1 MAWARCEG
9 GEVVPPAGGSPRG
22 RLVTWDPHRTPCS
35 RSHVSTSSVRRR
47 YTRKDGAMPGMS
59 FRAKMLSANA
69 AQLKAKA
76 DRKSAQGERGL
87 ADTAITAV
95 EETCPAAEAA
105 AAAKAVEE
113 SRLAAEAAAAA
124 KAVEESH
131 LAAEA
136 EAEAKAAEEARLA
149 VEAEAEADAKANAE
163 TKATEA
169 AAAAA
174 EVAAAEAAAAE
185 KAATEAAAA
194 VAEAAAAEAEAE
206 AKAAEEARLAAEAE
220 AVAVT
225 AAASQPSAL
234 GKRSRAVP
242 PEEQQY
248 TKLKYVPSSEGKR
261 GAWVGKTVNGVD
273 HEVYRSTFK
282 TKYQQRCQAN
292 PNDWIKLPPGDA
304 REPTDPAGCAADVG
318 LQAAADPSTLRG
330 GGSSVRGDPTVAYQQ
345 GRKDSCVLSSAAS
358 ALFHLGETN
367 AARVVAAH
375 IPASLK
381 HNDPMALLHDVLNSK
396 KVKTVEVVCSF
407 KRGQLDLLS
416 AESLD
421 PTTVQLLGEDGGT
434 GHAVTIV
441 GPWIFDATLPHALPL
456 SRASLDECCSSAR
469 GGVAY
474 VSGVRAVR
482 FRQVASSG
490 VSSL

>member
-1 MAWARCEG
+1 MAWTRCEG

-76 DRKSAQGERGL
+76 DRKSAQEERGL

-95 EETCPAAEAA
+95 AVAETCPAAEAA

-113 SRLAAEAAAAA
+113 SRLAAEAAAKA

-131 LAAEA
+131 L
-136 EAEAKAAEEARLA
+136 
-149 VEAEAEADAKANAE
+149 
-163 TKATEA
+163 
-169 AAAAA
+169 
-174 EVAAAEAAAAE
+174 
-185 KAATEAAAA
+185 
-194 VAEAAAAEAEAE
+194 AAEAEAE

>member
-1 MAWARCEG
+1 MLPRSRA
-9 GEVVPPAGGSPRG
+9 PALSI
-22 RLVTWDPHRTPCS
+22 
-35 RSHVSTSSVRRR
+35 RR
-47 YTRKDGAMPGMS
+47 
-59 FRAKMLSANA
+59 ANA
-69 AQLKAKA
+69 PSTTALAPTVVQGQKRDHRQAEDLRRKAA
-76 DRKSAQGERGL
+76 YDAARKSGVFFRSSGRK
-87 ADTAITAV
+87 AV
-95 EETCPAAEAA
+95 PDKAAAERAA
-105 AAAKAVEE
+105 AEKAAADKAVAEKA
-113 SRLAAEAAAAA
+113 AAE
-124 KAVEESH
+124 K
-131 LAAEA
+131 
-136 EAEAKAAEEARLA
+136 
-149 VEAEAEADAKANAE
+149 
-163 TKATEA
+163 
-169 AAAAA
+169 AAA
-174 EVAAAEAAAAE
+174 EVAAA
-185 KAATEAAAA
+185 
-194 VAEAAAAEAEAE
+194 
-206 AKAAEEARLAAEAE
+206 
-220 AVAVT
+220 
-225 AAASQPSAL
+225 SQPSAP
-234 GKRSRAVP
+234 GKRPRAVP
-242 PEEQQY
+242 QEEQQY

-273 HEVYRSTFK
+273 HEVYRSAFK

-345 GRKDSCVLSSAAS
+345 GRKDSCVFSSAAS

-482 FRQVASSG
+482 YRQVASSG

>member
-1 MAWARCEG
+1 MLSRMG
-9 GEVVPPAGGSPRG
+9 VQPEVRE
-22 RLVTWDPHRTPCS
+22 
-35 RSHVSTSSVRRR
+35 
-47 YTRKDGAMPGMS
+47 AMPS
-59 FRAKMLSANA
+59 LAKRLSMLDASRMGV
-69 AQLKAKA
+69 QPEV
-76 DRKSAQGERGL
+76 R
-87 ADTAITAV
+87 
-95 EETCPAAEAA
+95 EA
-105 AAAKAVEE
+105 
-113 SRLAAEAAAAA
+113 
-124 KAVEESH
+124 
-131 LAAEA
+131 
-136 EAEAKAAEEARLA
+136 AEAKAA
-149 VEAEAEADAKANAE
+149 ADK
-163 TKATEA
+163 
-169 AAAAA
+169 AAA
-174 EVAAAEAAAAE
+174 EKAAADKAAADKAAAERAAAEKAAADKAVAEKAAAEKAAIEAAEAAAAE
-185 KAATEAAAA
+185 KAA
-194 VAEAAAAEAEAE
+194 AE
-206 AKAAEEARLAAEAE
+206 
-220 AVAVT
+220 V
-225 AAASQPSAL
+225 AAASQPSAP
-234 GKRSRAVP
+234 GKRPRAVP
-242 PEEQQY
+242 QEEQQY

-273 HEVYRSTFK
+273 HEVYRSAFK

-345 GRKDSCVLSSAAS
+345 GRKDSCVFSSAAS

-474 VSGVRAVR
+474 VSVVRAVR
-482 FRQVASSG
+482 FRLLAPSG
-490 VSSL
+490 VPPTPPGE

>member
-1 MAWARCEG
+1 
-9 GEVVPPAGGSPRG
+9 
-22 RLVTWDPHRTPCS
+22 
-35 RSHVSTSSVRRR
+35 
-47 YTRKDGAMPGMS
+47 
-59 FRAKMLSANA
+59 MLSRMGV
-69 AQLKAKA
+69 QPEV
-76 DRKSAQGERGL
+76 R
-87 ADTAITAV
+87 
-95 EETCPAAEAA
+95 EA
-105 AAAKAVEE
+105 
-113 SRLAAEAAAAA
+113 
-124 KAVEESH
+124 
-131 LAAEA
+131 
-136 EAEAKAAEEARLA
+136 AEAKAAADKA
-149 VEAEAEADAKANAE
+149 VAEK
-163 TKATEA
+163 A
-169 AAAAA
+169 AADKA
-174 EVAAAEAAAAE
+174 VAE
-185 KAATEAAAA
+185 KAAIEAAATEAAAA
-194 VAEAAAAEAEAE
+194 
-206 AKAAEEARLAAEAE
+206 
-220 AVAVT
+220 
-225 AAASQPSAL
+225 SQPSAP
-234 GKRSRAVP
+234 GKRHRA
-242 PEEQQY
+242 EGQQC

-273 HEVYRSTFK
+273 HEVYRSSFK

-345 GRKDSCVLSSAAS
+345 GRKDSCVFSSAAS

-367 AARVVAAH
+367 AARVVVAH

-381 HNDPMALLHDVLNSK
+381 HDDPMALLHDVLNSK

-482 FRQVASSG
+482 FRRVASSG